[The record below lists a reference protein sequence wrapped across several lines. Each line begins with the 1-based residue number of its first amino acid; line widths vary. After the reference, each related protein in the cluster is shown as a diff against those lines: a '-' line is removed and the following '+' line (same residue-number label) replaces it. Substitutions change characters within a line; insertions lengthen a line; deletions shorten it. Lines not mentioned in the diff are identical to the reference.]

1 SVTVINEMLGRTFK
15 EVFKNENDE
24 LVFRGDYSR
33 GVWGTVFTFFH
44 FQECCEKVWIE
55 DIVGDLDDLQGEP
68 LTEAEVVTE
77 ECDVGECHQTWS
89 FFKFGTSKG
98 CVTVRWCGES
108 LGFYS
113 ERVSLKRELT
123 DVFDF
128 DSDFVFYG
136 AGKQVCA

>member
-1 SVTVINEMLGRTFK
+1 MSVTVINEMLGRTFK

-24 LVFRGDYSR
+24 LVFRGNYSR

-128 DSDFVFYG
+128 DSDF
-136 AGKQVCA
+136 

>member
-1 SVTVINEMLGRTFK
+1 MSVTVINEMLGRTFK

-24 LVFRGDYSR
+24 LVFRGDYSQ

-128 DSDFVFYG
+128 DSDF
-136 AGKQVCA
+136 

>member
-1 SVTVINEMLGRTFK
+1 MSVTVINEMLGRTFK

-24 LVFRGDYSR
+24 LVFRGDYYL

-68 LTEAEVVTE
+68 LTEAELVTE

-128 DSDFVFYG
+128 DSDF
-136 AGKQVCA
+136 

>member
-1 SVTVINEMLGRTFK
+1 METMNLFFVVIIPAEYGEPCLRFSTLRHAAK
-15 EVFKNENDE
+15 
-24 LVFRGDYSR
+24 
-33 GVWGTVFTFFH
+33 
-44 FQECCEKVWIE
+44 KVWIE

-77 ECDVGECHQTWS
+77 ECDVGDGHQTWS

-108 LGFYS
+108 NGFYS
-113 ERVSLKRELT
+113 ECVSLKRELT

-128 DSDFVFYG
+128 DSDF
-136 AGKQVCA
+136 

>member
-1 SVTVINEMLGRTFK
+1 MSVTVINEMLGCTFK

-128 DSDFVFYG
+128 DSDF
-136 AGKQVCA
+136 

>member
-1 SVTVINEMLGRTFK
+1 MSVTVINEMLGRTFK

-55 DIVGDLDDLQGEP
+55 DIVGDLDDLQDEP

-77 ECDVGECHQTWS
+77 ECDVGDGHQTWS

-108 LGFYS
+108 NGFYS

-128 DSDFVFYG
+128 DSDF
-136 AGKQVCA
+136 

>member
-1 SVTVINEMLGRTFK
+1 MSVTVINEMLGRTFK
-15 EVFKNENDE
+15 EVVKNENDE

-128 DSDFVFYG
+128 DSDF
-136 AGKQVCA
+136 

>member
-1 SVTVINEMLGRTFK
+1 MSVTVINEMLGRTFK

-44 FQECCEKVWIE
+44 FQEDCEKVWIE

-68 LTEAEVVTE
+68 LAEAEVVTE

-113 ERVSLKRELT
+113 ESVSLKRELT

-128 DSDFVFYG
+128 DSDF
-136 AGKQVCA
+136 

>member
-1 SVTVINEMLGRTFK
+1 ESGETEMSVTVINEMLGRTFK

-128 DSDFVFYG
+128 DSDF
-136 AGKQVCA
+136 